1 MSDKNGIAKNWE
13 KVAEGWRLTF
23 AEWRRSDIPETR
35 ADIRRGDYL
44 RALHNASGLL
54 STMYKHTYRTTFY
67 LTPLRWAAYYLAA
80 RCLFS

>member
-1 MSDKNGIAKNWE
+1 MMSNGIAKNWE

-23 AEWRRSDIPETR
+23 AEWRRADIPETR

-44 RALHNASGLL
+44 RALHNASGFL

-67 LTPLRWAAYYLAA
+67 LTPLRWAAYWCAVLYLVT
-80 RCLFS
+80 